1 MGSIP
6 FERTLNL
13 FKYLFSYVS
22 QTYSKSHELLIS
34 PLRLSRVYSKS
45 KHIKVRLFCKNIVLF
60 TVALD
65 IIVTSEL
72 HFLYYGITISMET
85 IQPLLICLT
94 SVWVLRS
101 LYFGLFKDASIVAWL
116 KWLYTRF

>member
-34 PLRLSRVYSKS
+34 PLRLSRIYSKS

-60 TVALD
+60 TIALD

-85 IQPLLICLT
+85 IQPLLLCLVT
-94 SVWVLRS
+94 AWVSRA
-101 LYFGLFKDASIVAWL
+101 LYLGLQKNSSILA
-116 KWLYTRF
+116 

>member
-34 PLRLSRVYSKS
+34 PLRLSRIYSKS
-45 KHIKVRLFCKNIVLF
+45 KHIKVRLFCKNIVLL

-85 IQPLLICLT
+85 VLPLFVCLT
-94 SVWVLRS
+94 MAWVLRS
-101 LYFGLFKDASIVAWL
+101 LYYGFRTDSSVPSWL
-116 KWLYTRF
+116 RWLWTKF